1 MNVTA
6 PAGTVG
12 EVAVPMGAA
21 SAMVTVDGQV
31 AWDGKEG
38 AKYNATY
45 GGGYVTLKGVSSGT
59 HVAQVSGGVGLRFLQ
74 KELLEANARIKLE
87 RGTPMTKVFHSVHHK
102 GGIWKWI
109 WRAAPQF

>member
-21 SAMVTVDGQV
+21 SATVTVDGQV

-38 AKYNATY
+38 VKHNAAY
-45 GGGYVTLKGVSSGT
+45 GGGYVTLLGVLSGT
-59 HVAQVSGGVGLRFLQ
+59 HVVQVSGG
-74 KELLEANARIKLE
+74 
-87 RGTPMTKVFHSVHHK
+87 
-102 GGIWKWI
+102 
-109 WRAAPQF
+109 